1 MILIADSGAT
11 KTDWCLGKK
20 TTDARVIQTQGIN
33 PFHQS
38 AEHIY
43 KVLTEEL
50 LPQLGEENHITHIHF
65 YGAGCTPEKSVIVKE
80 QLQALFLDADIDVQS
95 DLLGAARSLCGK
107 EQGIACILGTGSNSC
122 LYDGEKIIANVSP
135 LGYIL
140 GDEGSGAVLGKRL
153 VGDCLKHQLPEH
165 ICQAFLNETGLT
177 PADIINKVYR
187 QPQANRFLASLV
199 PFIKANSWHP
209 AIQDMLIGEFT
220 RFLQRNVIPYDRPDL
235 PINFVGGV
243 ANNFTE
249 EITAACKAC
258 GLKIGKIIARPAI
271 EMQKYHFYVI

>member
-80 QLQALFLDADIDVQS
+80 QLQALFPDADIDVQS

-187 QPQANRFLASLV
+187 QPQANRFLASLTPFLSAHREEPEIQDLLIDCFTEFFKRNV
-199 PFIKANSWHP
+199 MQYAYEGTEVHFTGSIAWYFQEEVKEAAESLGIRTGKFIKSPIHG
-209 AIQDMLIGEFT
+209 LI
-220 RFLQRNVIPYDRPDL
+220 N
-235 PINFVGGV
+235 
-243 ANNFTE
+243 
-249 EITAACKAC
+249 
-258 GLKIGKIIARPAI
+258 
-271 EMQKYHFYVI
+271 YHL

>member
-1 MILIADSGAT
+1 MKLIADSGAT

-80 QLQALFLDADIDVQS
+80 QLQALFPDADIDVQS

-187 QPQANRFLASLV
+187 QPQANRFLASLTPFLSAHREEPGIHDLLIDCFTEFFKRNV
-199 PFIKANSWHP
+199 MQYAYEGTEVHFTGSIAWYFQEEVKEAAESLGIRTGKFIKSPIHG
-209 AIQDMLIGEFT
+209 LI
-220 RFLQRNVIPYDRPDL
+220 N
-235 PINFVGGV
+235 
-243 ANNFTE
+243 
-249 EITAACKAC
+249 
-258 GLKIGKIIARPAI
+258 
-271 EMQKYHFYVI
+271 YHL

>member
-11 KTDWCLGKK
+11 KTDWCLGEK

-187 QPQANRFLASLV
+187 QPQANRFLASLTPFLSAHREDPGIHTLLIDCFTEFFKRNV
-199 PFIKANSWHP
+199 MQYAYKGTEVHFTGSIAWYFQEEVKEAAESLGIRTGKFIKSPIHGLA
-209 AIQDMLIGEFT
+209 EFY
-220 RFLQRNVIPYDRPDL
+220 F
-235 PINFVGGV
+235 
-243 ANNFTE
+243 
-249 EITAACKAC
+249 
-258 GLKIGKIIARPAI
+258 GL
-271 EMQKYHFYVI
+271 